1 MSGPGH
7 RTFSAVPSLPF
18 VLVLAAALTLTSC
31 AGADQQGSPS
41 HRMSVWVS
49 GTSFGADIG
58 TLVADNARI
67 AKVAPNGTG
76 ALHAACSTMV
86 NDAEMANSSLP
97 SPDPTVTDLLTQA
110 YGLEGT
116 AGNDCYDAGAA
127 DKKLLLTSERDG
139 IRADALYDEVIQR
152 IRSIDGKPTVTTT
165 TSGNSGN
172 SGVGGIFG

>member
-1 MSGPGH
+1 MDHRRRH
-7 RTFSAVPSLPF
+7 RTTPIVVLLVMLGSAV
-18 VLVLAAALTLTSC
+18 ALTSC
-31 AGADQQGSPS
+31 AGADQEGTTA
-41 HRMSVWVS
+41 HRMSVWVN

-58 TLVADNARI
+58 TLVSDNARI
-67 AKVAPNGTG
+67 AKVAPNGAG
-76 ALHAACSTMV
+76 ALHAACSTMI

-116 AGNDCYDAGAA
+116 AGNDCYNSGATNQT
-127 DKKLLLTSERDG
+127 LLTKSEREG

-152 IRSIDGKPTVTTT
+152 IRQITGKAPVTTT
-165 TSGNSGN
+165 TSGNTGN

>member
-1 MSGPGH
+1 MS
-7 RTFSAVPSLPF
+7 RRILVAS
-18 VLVLAAALTLTSC
+18 LVLLSAALALTAC
-31 AGADQQGSPS
+31 AGADQVGSAA

-49 GTSFGADIG
+49 GTGLGGDIG

-67 AKVAPNGTG
+67 AKVAPNGAG
-76 ALHAACSTMV
+76 ALHAACSTMI

-116 AGNDCYDAGAA
+116 TGNECYNGASNPA
-127 DKKLLLTSERDG
+127 LLAQAEHDG
-139 IRADALYDEVIQR
+139 IKAVALYNEALQR
-152 IRSIDGKPTVTTT
+152 IRAITGKAPVTTT

-172 SGVGGIFG
+172 SGIGGIFG

>member
-1 MSGPGH
+1 MS
-7 RTFSAVPSLPF
+7 RRILVASF
-18 VLVLAAALTLTSC
+18 VLLSAALGLTAC
-31 AGADQQGSPS
+31 AGADQVGSDS

-49 GTSFGADIG
+49 GTGLGDEIG

-76 ALHAACSTMV
+76 ALHAACSTMI

-116 AGNDCYDAGAA
+116 AGNDCYDGASNPA
-127 DKKLLLTSERDG
+127 LLTRSEREG
-139 IRADALYDEVIQR
+139 IKADAFYNEALQR
-152 IRSIDGKPTVTTT
+152 IRAITGKVPVTTT

-172 SGVGGIFG
+172 SGIGGIFG